1 MSGVERARARVREL
15 TPLLFNFDLPIMPS
29 FQTAPDTNSPFMRA
43 IQDQYNVQIMFRQ
56 KQKNFHAT
64 TVVVKGCEWECARV
78 KEATLLL
85 MDHLFKVWSI
95 MFLYLLCTSSMS
107 GFRTRTMSDFHDDG
121 SFSPASRHSPG
132 QREHQPQD
140 NHAENKYDHHL
151 PGRRRSKHSPN
162 QERIG
167 DH

>member
-1 MSGVERARARVREL
+1 MVGGNFTLFDWKVSIAGEMNGVERARARVREL

-85 MDHLFKVWSI
+85 MDHLFKVCTLSSYESVA
-95 MFLYLLCTSSMS
+95 LYWLNLRARAMSSV
-107 GFRTRTMSDFHDDG
+107 
-121 SFSPASRHSPG
+121 
-132 QREHQPQD
+132 
-140 NHAENKYDHHL
+140 
-151 PGRRRSKHSPN
+151 RSS
-162 QERIG
+162 
-167 DH
+167 